1 MSVKYTNYEVTM
13 QDVTDTLQS
22 YLGMLEHCD
31 SDALIKSILDNLVLT
46 HEKDPE
52 EVVYEQSRIA

>member
-1 MSVKYTNYEVTM
+1 M

-46 HEKDPE
+46 HDKNQE
-52 EVVYEQSRIA
+52 EVTYEQSRIA